1 MFKDNDWNELAKFAK
16 ENYNAII
23 ISTDI
28 IQLQKSKL
36 MIKKENRIVLD
47 IGDFKWP
54 TIAQNLKINDIKQ
67 LIKIL
72 EK

>member
-16 ENYNAII
+16 ENYDAII

-47 IGDFKWP
+47 IGDCKWP